1 MSVERRQADGSV
13 IVRANDTVV
22 EQGVMITPTAGGG
35 VIVVS
40 GCSRH
45 HPLDTIPALL
55 DRKAARELWHALG
68 DMIRP
73 PSIPRDDL
81 GHPWD

>member
-1 MSVERRQADGSV
+1 MSIERRAADGSIV
-13 IVRANDTVV
+13 VRANDTLV
-22 EQGVMITPTAGGG
+22 EQGVMVTPTAGGG

-55 DRKAARELWHALG
+55 DRAAGLELHAALG
-68 DMIRP
+68 ELLGLPRP
-73 PSIPRDDL
+73 
-81 GHPWD
+81 